1 MTTGKSIIFFDGVC
15 NLCNASIDFVIQRD
29 KHDKFLVGALQEGFS
44 KKILSNFDVRE
55 DYLDSLVLLEKGKIY
70 YKSTAALKIAR
81 RLSGLWPALYP
92 LIFLPKFLRDPIYN
106 WIGSN
111 RYRWF
116 GKKSTCRLPTPAEK
130 AKFLSEETISQTDLT
145 PSFMNP

>member
-1 MTTGKSIIFFDGVC
+1 MTSPKSIIFFDGVC

-29 KHDKFLVGALQEGFS
+29 KNDQFLVGALQEELS
-44 KKILSNFDVRE
+44 KKVLSEFDVHQ

-70 YKSTAALKIAR
+70 YRSTAALKITKN
-81 RLSGLWPALYP
+81 LSGVWPVLYP
-92 LIFLPKFLRDPIYN
+92 LIFLPAFLRDSIYN

-116 GKKSTCRLPTPAEK
+116 GKKSTCRLPTVEEK
-130 AKFLSEETISQTDLT
+130 AKFLSVDTLPQASAKRL
-145 PSFMNP
+145 

>member
-1 MTTGKSIIFFDGVC
+1 MTQAKSIIFFDGVC

-29 KHDKFLVGALQEGFS
+29 KDDQFLVGALQEDFS
-44 KKILSNFDVRE
+44 KKILSGFDVRE
-55 DYLDSLVLLEKGKIY
+55 DYLDSLVLLEKEKIY

-81 RLSGLWPALYP
+81 QLSGLWPALYP
-92 LIFLPKFLRDPIYN
+92 LIFIPKFLRDPIYN

-130 AKFLSEETISQTDLT
+130 AKFLSDETLAQTRIKLD
-145 PSFMNP
+145 S

>member
-1 MTTGKSIIFFDGVC
+1 MTQAKSIIFFDGVC

-29 KHDKFLVGALQEGFS
+29 RGDQFLVGALQEDLS
-44 KKILSNFDVRE
+44 KMILAKHQVRE
-55 DYLDSLVLLEKGKIY
+55 DYLDSLVLLEKGEIY

-81 RLSGLWPALYP
+81 HLSGLWPAFYP
-92 LIFLPKFLRDPIYN
+92 LIFLPVVLRDSIYN

-130 AKFLSEETISQTDLT
+130 AKFLSQETISQTGLKLY
-145 PSFMNP
+145 S

>member
-1 MTTGKSIIFFDGVC
+1 MTLAKSIIFFDGVC

-29 KHDKFLVGALQEGFS
+29 KKDHFLVGALQEDFS
-44 KKILSNFDVRE
+44 KKILSKFEVRK
-55 DYLDSLVLLEKGKIY
+55 DYLDSLVLLEEGIIY

-81 RLSGLWPALYP
+81 HLSGLWPALYP

-116 GKKSTCRLPTPAEK
+116 GKKNACRLPTPTEK
-130 AKFLSEETISQTDLT
+130 AKFLSMETIYQTGIKLDA
-145 PSFMNP
+145 

>member
-1 MTTGKSIIFFDGVC
+1 M
-15 NLCNASIDFVIQRD
+15 
-29 KHDKFLVGALQEGFS
+29 GALQEGLS
-44 KKILSNFDVRE
+44 RKILSQFEVRE

-81 RLSGLWPALYP
+81 NLTGLWPALYAFI
-92 LIFLPKFLRDPIYN
+92 LLPKFFRDPIYN

-116 GKKSTCRLPTPAEK
+116 GKKSTCRLPSPAEK
-130 AKFLSEETISQTDLT
+130 AKFLSAETLSQTAFK
-145 PSFMNP
+145 PVP

>member
-1 MTTGKSIIFFDGVC
+1 MTQAKSIIFFDGVC

-29 KHDKFLVGALQEGFS
+29 KDDQFLVGALQEDFS
-44 KKILSNFDVRE
+44 KKILSGFDVRE
-55 DYLDSLVLLEKGKIY
+55 DYLDSLVLLEKEKIY

-81 RLSGLWPALYP
+81 QLSGLWPALYP
-92 LIFLPKFLRDPIYN
+92 LIFIPKFLRDPIYN

-130 AKFLSEETISQTDLT
+130 AKFLSAETISQTGIKLGV
-145 PSFMNP
+145 

>member
-1 MTTGKSIIFFDGVC
+1 MTLTKSIIFFDGVC

-29 KHDKFLVGALQEGFS
+29 TMDHFLVGALQEDLS
-44 KKILSNFDVRE
+44 IEILAKYKVRE
-55 DYLDSLVLLEKGKIY
+55 DYLDSLVLLEKGQIY

-81 RLSGLWPALYP
+81 KLSGFWPALYP
-92 LIFLPKFLRDPIYN
+92 LILLPKFLRDSIYN

-116 GKKSTCRLPTPAEK
+116 GKKSTCRLPSPAEK
-130 AKFLSEETISQTDLT
+130 EKFLSSETIAQTGINLL
-145 PSFMNP
+145 S